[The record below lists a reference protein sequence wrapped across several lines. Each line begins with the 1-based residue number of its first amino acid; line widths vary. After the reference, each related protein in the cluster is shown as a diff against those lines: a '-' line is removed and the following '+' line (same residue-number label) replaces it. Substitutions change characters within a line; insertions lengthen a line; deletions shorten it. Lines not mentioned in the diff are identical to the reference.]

1 MKKKIIAEIQEVTAL
16 CKICSFIG
24 HYSSSCW
31 NKDRYICENTQCG
44 QFHIKDMCQFQP
56 FIVSCL
62 RQAVSPPV
70 VPCIRRV
77 IPVVS
82 CLQRVSLNQTRD
94 PSEENSKRR
103 YVSKTSSKN
112 IPKKFKN
119 NANHTETMVPD
130 SKINDEISKLK
141 TNTEDHHRVSETDLC
156 VTFSEAAVSKQSVSS
171 AVTGTMFEEFNSSNS
186 GGFYTT
192 GRK

>member
-24 HYSSSCW
+24 HYSDSCW
-31 NKDRYICENTQCG
+31 NKNKHICENTQCG

-62 RQAVSPPV
+62 RQDVSPPV

-94 PSEENSKRR
+94 HSEGNSKQR
-103 YVSKTSSKN
+103 YGSKTSSKN
-112 IPKKFKN
+112 ISRKFKN
-119 NANHTETMVPD
+119 NVNHTEIITPG
-130 SKINDEISKLK
+130 SKTIDESSKSN
-141 TNTEDHHRVSETDLC
+141 TNIEDHQQVIKADPCMTIFEPASLK
-156 VTFSEAAVSKQSVSS
+156 SSVSCAVAGAIS
-171 AVTGTMFEEFNSSNS
+171 A
-186 GGFYTT
+186 GFKATNPGDFITT
-192 GRK
+192 RRK